1 MLVLARRL
9 RVLVRRRRR
18 LRVLVRRRLVLSP
31 STLLV
36 AFSSSEDAVPLPV
49 DVAVPLLVDVD
60 ALDAVDGLP
69 VVVLVRVDVDA
80 SWPGLTCS

>member
-1 MLVLARRL
+1 MLDSRASNAAFSFSSAP
-9 RVLVRRRRR
+9 
-18 LRVLVRRRLVLSP
+18 LSRSHP
-31 STLLV
+31 STPLLA

-69 VVVLVRVDVDA
+69 VVVLVLVDVDA